1 MTMTTSP
8 FLRHFAT
15 AVTLASGLVFGFGL
29 TYATMIRPESVLAF
43 LTLKDFGLMLV
54 LGSAMGINVLVF
66 QLAPRLMKKPP
77 LGEAFEQRPF
87 ALDRQAALGGAL
99 FGLGWGIC
107 GVCPGSAL
115 AGVGAGN
122 GELLLPL
129 AGIFFGAWLHGRLI
143 GR

>member
-15 AVTLASGLVFGFGL
+15 AVTLASGLLFGFGL
-29 TYATMIRPESVLAF
+29 AYATMIRPESVLAF

-99 FGLGWGIC
+99 FGLGWGFAASVPVLRWRGSVPAMANC
-107 GVCPGSAL
+107 CCRWREYSSAPGCT
-115 AGVGAGN
+115 AG
-122 GELLLPL
+122 
-129 AGIFFGAWLHGRLI
+129 
-143 GR
+143 